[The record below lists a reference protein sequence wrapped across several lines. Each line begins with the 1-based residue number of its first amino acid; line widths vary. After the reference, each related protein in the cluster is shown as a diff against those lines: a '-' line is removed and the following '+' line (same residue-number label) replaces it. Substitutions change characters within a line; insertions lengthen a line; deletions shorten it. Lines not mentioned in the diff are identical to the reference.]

1 MKTAVS
7 LPDEVFAGAEH
18 LAKRL
23 HLTRSELYN
32 RALKEYVARHSD
44 DEVTE
49 ALDRVCA
56 GLEEEPDAFVA
67 TASRRVLERAE
78 W

>member
-23 HLTRSELYN
+23 HLTRSELYK
-32 RALKEYVARHSD
+32 RALKEYVARHSND
-44 DEVTE
+44 AVTE

-56 GLEEEPDAFVA
+56 GLEEAPDVFVS
-67 TASRRVLERAE
+67 TASRRVLESAE

>member
-1 MKTAVS
+1 MKTAIS

-23 HLTRSELYN
+23 RLTRSELYS

-44 DEVTE
+44 NEVTE
-49 ALDRVCA
+49 ALDSVCA
-56 GLEEEPDAFVA
+56 GLDEGPNAFVSS
-67 TASRRVLERAE
+67 ASRRMLERIE

>member
-7 LPDEVFAGAEH
+7 LPDDVFAGAEH

-23 HLTRSELYN
+23 RLSRSELYN

-44 DEVTE
+44 DAVTE

-56 GLEEEPDAFVA
+56 GLEEAPDAFVS
-67 TASRRVLERAE
+67 TASHRVLERTE